1 MTQMT
6 DTTVARST
14 REARFADE
22 LEAIGHRTSRGDRRQ
37 VQVAATVMVLGVA
50 VAIVAYAMST
60 GQSDTRDVISSVILA
75 VVGLCLVVGG
85 AAVFVRSS
93 MTEFLRFW
101 MLRLLFEQ
109 QRGEDR

>member
-1 MTQMT
+1 MT

-14 REARFADE
+14 REARFAAE

-37 VQVAATVMVLGVA
+37 VIAAAGVMGLGVL
-50 VAIVAYAMST
+50 VAIIAYAVST
-60 GQSDTRDVISSVILA
+60 GQSDTRDVISSMILS

-109 QRGEDR
+109 QRGADD